1 MTILLPQLWLPADI
15 VGLIMIA
22 NVFVVNAETGLAMI
36 IRSAE
41 LEEFSHVLED
51 ENLTLPSKEAKA

>member
-1 MTILLPQLWLPADI
+1 
-15 VGLIMIA
+15 MIA